1 MRLDDLNSSPGR
13 KYKRFTVPNIPKT
26 AEPALLEDPRVA
38 AGSTCPGPLT
48 RLYNPR
54 TRHRLCFRA
63 RGGEAPRGLTAE
75 CLLKPPSDAL
85 PLKRSSSTGARGEP
99 RSVLRALR
107 YSGGRRAPTMR
118 GGCLRA
124 CGAGAKASPARST
137 RCAGV
142 FQAPRSLRLKL
153 PERSCGRLSS
163 ERLSQQISTGR
174 TRALRAQGRCSRA
187 EVKPPPPST
196 GSPPPRPLRG

>member
-1 MRLDDLNSSPGR
+1 M
-13 KYKRFTVPNIPKT
+13 PNIPKT
-26 AEPALLEDPRVA
+26 AEPALPEDPRVA

-48 RLYNPR
+48 RLYKPR
-54 TRHRLCFRA
+54 TRHRQRHRLCFRA

-85 PLKRSSSTGARGEP
+85 PPKRSNSTGARGEP
-99 RSVLRALR
+99 RSVLSALR

-137 RCAGV
+137 HSAGV

-174 TRALRAQGRCSRA
+174 TPALRAQGRGSRA

-196 GSPPPRPLRG
+196 GSPPRRPLRG